1 MSSIRFGGAEVLL
14 PISKRVSL
22 ICYGIELLEMS
33 PSMSPSM
40 KLVNWK
46 ITPYRGEA
54 IQLLKMGATL
64 T

>member
-33 PSMSPSM
+33 PST

-54 IQLLKMGATL
+54 IRLLKMGATL